1 MKMILRIPHHHLIK
15 MMKANLRQIL
25 KNKNLEVKS
34 ILAMMISIHL
44 MELKSRKER
53 MERNLLGEM
62 MTIAQIWTSH
72 LVKLILNVY

>member
-1 MKMILRIPHHHLIK
+1 MIQINLNQMKMKMILRIPHHHLIK

-53 MERNLLGEM
+53 MEVIFFKM
-62 MTIAQIWTSH
+62 KII
-72 LVKLILNVY
+72 K